1 MRQCRGKIYF
11 IFAAYVTAGS
21 GKRVWLMCPV
31 GHEYQATME
40 EWDFQKN
47 ADLNPSQLLPG
58 SGKRAWWKCSQ
69 CGHEW
74 KAVIASQTTGHGCPK
89 CAKQKKRPKS

>member
-21 GKRVWLMCPV
+21 GKRVWWMCPV

-40 EWDFQKN
+40 EWDFQKT
-47 ADLNPSQLLPG
+47 Q
-58 SGKRAWWKCSQ
+58 
-69 CGHEW
+69 
-74 KAVIASQTTGHGCPK
+74 I
-89 CAKQKKRPKS
+89 

>member
-1 MRQCRGKIYF
+1 
-11 IFAAYVTAGS
+11 
-21 GKRVWLMCPV
+21 MCPV

-74 KAVIASQTTGHGCPK
+74 KAVIASQTKGHGCPK